1 MTQELYAT
9 HTFANGFEGDCDGSC
24 TDGGWEYCSECLNY
38 EEAPSEHPVSG
49 DETLREFGRNGQ
61 RSSINVWKAP
71 KVRNP
76 LPAAGIVKGST
87 IEVYGGTR
95 GIVTRVGTVSG
106 GFLVNGKEL
115 NFNGSSVRRVFTAG
129 ELA

>member
-24 TDGGWEYCSECLNY
+24 TDDGWEDCSDCLNY
-38 EEAPSEHPVSG
+38 EEAPSEYPVSG

-61 RSSINVWKAP
+61 RSLINVWTAP

-76 LPAAGIVKGST
+76 RATAGITKGST
-87 IEVYGGTR
+87 IEVFGGAR

-106 GFLVNGKEL
+106 GFLVNGKEI
-115 NFNGSSVRRVFTAG
+115 NFNGSSVRRIFMPG
-129 ELA
+129 EL

>member
-24 TDGGWEYCSECLNY
+24 ADGGWEYCEECFDY

-61 RSSINVWKAP
+61 RSSINVWRAP

-76 LPAAGIVKGST
+76 LPTAGIVKGST

-115 NFNGSSVRRVFTAG
+115 NFNGSSVRRVFTAY

>member
-9 HTFANGFEGDCDGSC
+9 HALANGFEGDCDGIC
-24 TDGGWEYCSECLNY
+24 TEDSWGECSECLNY

-61 RSSINVWKAP
+61 RSSINVWRAP

-76 LPAAGIVKGST
+76 RPTAGIVKGST

-106 GFLVNGKEL
+106 GFLVTGKEL
-115 NFNGSSVRRVFTAG
+115 NFNGSSVRRVFTAD

>member
-24 TDGGWEYCSECLNY
+24 ADGGWEYCEECFDY

-61 RSSINVWKAP
+61 RSSINVWRAP

-76 LPAAGIVKGST
+76 LPTAGIVKGCT
-87 IEVYGGTR
+87 IEVYGTR

-106 GFLVNGKEL
+106 GFLVNGKEI
-115 NFNGSSVRRVFTAG
+115 NFNGSSVRRVFTAD